1 MDINNLANMRLT
13 DFEQLGKAQYNS
25 GFVAAMD
32 AMIKLLEDQTEENCI
47 AGESCSDPGYDK
59 MLEIIE
65 GLKIAR
71 LNLV

>member
-1 MDINNLANMRLT
+1 
-13 DFEQLGKAQYNS
+13 
-25 GFVAAMD
+25 MD
-32 AMIKLLEDQTEENCI
+32 AMIKLLEGQTEENCI